1 MQTNIATHGARAGFY
16 LVISAFILAML
27 LIGHGRLSIELA
39 LFSLLVCAVLTTA
52 GELTLRM
59 CRLTH
64 IKAWLPMSFIVGYA
78 AISLPMM
85 ALALMANLSGLAAFF
100 ISALGVLLS
109 LKYVG
114 LKDALARPAASWAD
128 TAMTG
133 VCAVSIGL
141 LAKVP
146 VASVAIFMATGVLPI
161 WSDYFLHG
169 VTISAFG
176 SPFATG
182 MDMELAG
189 VNRVFYHYASFM
201 LPSAFQAVS
210 GMSGLA
216 LSTAFFLPFGL
227 LIAAMGSYV
236 LAVELGGQ
244 HVGLLTFAVILGLP
258 ASSVLVQSGWFD
270 FYWLLFS
277 APGSGYA
284 MGVSAAVCMA
294 LLADVK
300 KHDGRVL
307 ALALLLLF
315 SLILIRVHMFIL
327 LAPAVL
333 AFVAVYRWH
342 LKPRLLAVLA
352 LGLLVGIMLLLHF
365 STQLYALWLEQ
376 TSPFVYLNTV
386 LGGALVNGQPLGLV
400 SSTVGSTMFC
410 QMLLVLVAV
419 LGVYSVLY
427 PAVLML
433 RIQRSGFVVADT
445 LPVFVLLSFIG
456 LMLFVP
462 TNRTGDFTDYKQRHF
477 LLLYVLVVTYTIYHA
492 DQLVS
497 RHMAETALFKGAVAA
512 SAIGILVGAVVLNWG
527 SNPARPNMVAM
538 PWASTVHNQL
548 TSPGLLESAEYIRAH
563 ARQGDVMA
571 MEAPFIGTMLGAP
584 IIELVSLTDVPA
596 YIARSE
602 IKMKRSV
609 CVKNILLNRLRV
621 LQTLATMD
629 NWSEAQRWLQTNGV
643 RWFVVPGGGHPKW
656 DVDLQAVAFSSK
668 GMSVYDAGHF
678 GGDLFSQP
686 QC

>member
-1 MQTNIATHGARAGFY
+1 MPNSIAMHGTRAGFC
-16 LVISAFILAML
+16 LVISAFFLVML
-27 LIGHGRLSIELA
+27 SIGHGRLSIEVA
-39 LFSLLVCAVLTTA
+39 LFSLLVCAVLTVA
-52 GELTLRM
+52 GELTLRA
-59 CRLTH
+59 CHLRH

-85 ALALMANLSGLAAFF
+85 ALALMANWSGLTVFF
-100 ISALGVLLS
+100 ISALGVLL
-109 LKYVG
+109 G
-114 LKDALARPAASWAD
+114 LKSVRLKGAVAPPAASWAD
-128 TAMTG
+128 IAMTG

-146 VASVAIFMATGVLPI
+146 VASVAAFMETGVLPI

-201 LPSAFQAVS
+201 LPSAVQAVF
-210 GMSGLA
+210 GISGLA

-227 LIAAMGSYV
+227 LMAALGSYV
-236 LAVELGGQ
+236 LAVELGGRL
-244 HVGLLTFAVILGLP
+244 VGLLTFVVIIALP
-258 ASSVLVQSGWFD
+258 ASSVLVESGWFE
-270 FYWLLFS
+270 FYWLLFA

-284 MGVSAAVCMA
+284 MGVSAAVCVA

-307 ALALLLLF
+307 ALALLLMF

-333 AFVAVYRWH
+333 AFVGVYRWC

-352 LGLLVGIMLLLHF
+352 LGMMAAIMLLLHF
-365 STQLYALWLEQ
+365 SIPLYTLWVEL
-376 TSPFVYLNTV
+376 TSPFAYLNTV
-386 LGGALVNGQPLGLV
+386 LGGALVNGLPLGLV
-400 SSTVGSTMFC
+400 SSAVGLTMFY
-410 QMLLVLVAV
+410 QMVLVLVAV

-427 PAVLML
+427 PAMLML
-433 RIQRSGFVVADT
+433 SVRRFGFVLADV
-445 LPVFVLLSFIG
+445 LPVLVLLSFIG

-477 LLLYVLVVTYTIYHA
+477 LLLYVLVVTYTVYYA
-492 DQLVS
+492 VQLVS
-497 RHMAETALFKGAVAA
+497 RHISDAALFKRAVVVGAL
-512 SAIGILVGAVVLNWG
+512 GILVGNVWLNWG
-527 SNPARPNMVAM
+527 LNPARPNMVAM
-538 PWASTVHNQL
+538 SWASALHNQV
-548 TSPGLLESAEYIRAH
+548 TSPGLIEAAEYIRAH
-563 ARQGDVMA
+563 ARQGDVIA
-571 MEAPFIGTMLGAP
+571 MDVPSIGTMLGAP

-596 YIARSE
+596 YIARPE

-609 CVKNILLNRLRV
+609 CVKNILLSRLRV
-621 LQTLATMD
+621 LETLSAID
-629 NWSEAQRWLQTNGV
+629 NWPETRKWLQTNGV
-643 RWFVVPGGGHPKW
+643 RWFVVPGDGRPKW
-656 DVDLQAVAFSSK
+656 DVDLKAVAFSSK
-668 GMSVYDAGHF
+668 GMSVYDAGHSAN
-678 GGDLFSQP
+678 DLFSQP